1 MTLLEDLTRQM
12 IDELDKKREAI
23 MNQRIVERTN
33 VKDYEGIFAESQ
45 KLFPRLKVVAD
56 SLHQTQKVYW
66 NDGSEKGLLL
76 VEFFYKY
83 EINYENP
90 SATMQFQY
98 M

>member
-1 MTLLEDLTRQM
+1 MTLLEDLTKQM
-12 IDELDKKREAI
+12 IEELDRKREAI
-23 MNQRIVERTN
+23 INQRIVERTN
-33 VKDYEGIFAESQ
+33 VKDYLGILNESQ
-45 KLFPRLKVVAD
+45 RTFPRIKVIAD

-66 NDGSEKGLLL
+66 NDGREKGLLL

>member
-12 IDELDKKREAI
+12 INELDQKREAI

-33 VKDYEGIFAESQ
+33 IKDYEGIIKESQ
-45 KLFPRLKVVAD
+45 RMFPRIKVIAD

-83 EINYENP
+83 EINYEKY
-90 SATMQFQY
+90 SANMQFQY